1 MIVIICIVYQKLKK
15 MVIFEFPFELPST
28 SEAYLSPQV
37 NMFFNK
43 LIQHHDSEGM
53 HIFKLQYLIAWY

>member
-1 MIVIICIVYQKLKK
+1 MIVISVLYIQNQKT
-15 MVIFEFPFELPST
+15 MVIFEFPFEFPST